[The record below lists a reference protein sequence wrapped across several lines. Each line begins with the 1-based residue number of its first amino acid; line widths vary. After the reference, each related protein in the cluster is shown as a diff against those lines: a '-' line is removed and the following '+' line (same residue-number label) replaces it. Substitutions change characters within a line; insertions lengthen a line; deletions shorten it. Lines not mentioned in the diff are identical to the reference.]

1 MVIREMTQISGKMHL
16 LTVHISG
23 LYCTRFLSD
32 QMRYTLSFIQ
42 SCQNLHKKFQTWL
55 IFGKNSLNFFFKRF
69 SFFVNW
75 FVPCSSSPFLC
86 ENKWQL
92 NCHRKFAIFHSFV
105 LDFISFTEFLILMCK
120 KKKERKKRKEKT
132 TIICIFFS
140 DCIGLFV
147 RWEQRPTCTRGHDH
161 IPDQHSC
168 HHFYHCWGF
177 RYVYVLAS
185 FNRMWLQFKLVSG

>member
-1 MVIREMTQISGKMHL
+1 MERILSISSLKDFLFLWIDLFRAL
-16 LTVHISG
+16 LRHFFVKTNGNWTATVNSLFFTLLFWIS
-23 LYCTRFLSD
+23 FLS
-32 QMRYTLSFIQ
+32 R
-42 SCQNLHKKFQTWL
+42 
-55 IFGKNSLNFFFKRF
+55 NFL
-69 SFFVNW
+69 
-75 FVPCSSSPFLC
+75 FLC
-86 ENKWQL
+86 
-92 NCHRKFAIFHSFV
+92 A
-105 LDFISFTEFLILMCK
+105 

>member
-1 MVIREMTQISGKMHL
+1 MTQISGKMHL

-120 KKKERKKRKEKT
+120 KRQPYVFFCFRMYWTFRKMGTATHLYSRT
-132 TIICIFFS
+132 WSYSRSAQLPSFLS
-140 DCIGLFV
+140 LL
-147 RWEQRPTCTRGHDH
+147 
-161 IPDQHSC
+161 
-168 HHFYHCWGF
+168 GF
-177 RYVYVLAS
+177 PVS
-185 FNRMWLQFKLVSG
+185 LQILVD